1 MIVTFILNELWTC
14 SLLQMFGELLV
25 PFPVEWVSGVR
36 AGAGCSEDR
45 ERSLS
50 FLYRSSCSSDF
61 VFVFV
66 LNTIVFF
73 ISFFVVFLYRSEW
86 TCGVC
91 SAQ

>member
-1 MIVTFILNELWTC
+1 MIVTFILNEVWTC

-66 LNTIVFF
+66 LNTIVFV
-73 ISFFVVFLYRSEW
+73 ISFFIVFLYRSEW